1 MRGGDG
7 GSTVGAPAVRVLAV
21 EDAAV
26 AVGLLARGFA
36 EEPGNVAL
44 FPNEASRIRLFE
56 GSGKAQ
62 LRRRLRR
69 GTVHGVFVD
78 GELVAVAV
86 WDAPAS
92 GTGGVVDLVQGLGER
107 LVLFADLRSDIAHAA
122 SVARDN
128 LGDAVRLARWRQTA
142 IAEASRGSAWHL
154 AFLATDP
161 AHRGKGLARAL
172 LERQLT
178 RCDEDGLPAWLET
191 TDPVNPPLYE
201 RFGFRT
207 VGHLHRP
214 AWWPGYWVM
223 RREPRGDTQPAAE
236 GEPHRQV

>member
-1 MRGGDG
+1 MRRGDG
-7 GSTVGAPAVRVLAV
+7 GSPFAAPAVRVLAV
-21 EDAAV
+21 DDAAA

-36 EEPGNVAL
+36 DEPGNVAL
-44 FPNEASRIRLFE
+44 FPNQAARIRLFK

-69 GTVHGVFVD
+69 GTVHGVFLD

-92 GTGGVVDLVQGLGER
+92 GTGGVGEIAQGLGER
-107 LVLFADLRSDIAHAA
+107 LVLLWDLRSDIAHAA
-122 SVARDN
+122 SVARDH
-128 LGDAVRLARWRQTA
+128 LADALRLARWRQMT

-172 LERQLT
+172 LDRQLT
-178 RCDEDGLPAWLET
+178 RCDEDGLAVWLET

-223 RREPRGDTQPAAE
+223 RREPRDGAQTAAE
-236 GEPHRQV
+236 GEHHRQV

>member
-1 MRGGDG
+1 MRPGDRG
-7 GSTVGAPAVRVLAV
+7 PTVGVPAVRVLAAD
-21 EDAAV
+21 DAA
-26 AVGLLARGFA
+26 ATVGLLARSFA

-56 GSGKAQ
+56 VSGTTQ

-69 GTVHGVFVD
+69 GTVHGVVLG

-86 WDAPAS
+86 WDAPAT

-107 LVLFADLRSDIAHAA
+107 LVLVQELRGDIAHAA
-122 SVARDN
+122 SVVRDN
-128 LGDAVRLARWRQTA
+128 LGDALRLARWRQAA

-161 AHRGKGLARAL
+161 QHRGKGLARAL
-172 LERQLT
+172 LDRQLT
-178 RCDEDGLPAWLET
+178 RCDEDELPAWLET
-191 TDPVNPPLYE
+191 TDPVNPPLYQ
-201 RFGFRT
+201 RFGFHT
-207 VGHLHRP
+207 VAHLHRP

-223 RREPRGDTQPAAE
+223 RREPGGE
-236 GEPHRQV
+236 GHTATEG